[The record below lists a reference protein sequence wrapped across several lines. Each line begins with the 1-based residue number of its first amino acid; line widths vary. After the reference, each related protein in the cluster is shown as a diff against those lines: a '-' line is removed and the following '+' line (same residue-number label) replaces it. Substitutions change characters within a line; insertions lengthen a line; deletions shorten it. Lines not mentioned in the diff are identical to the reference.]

1 MVGNTG
7 KLFWY
12 SDGECANGYS
22 STKYDGERSGNPM
35 YDIALTH
42 YPYAK
47 RGSLEKQ
54 KTSNLE
60 YL

>member
-1 MVGNTG
+1 
-7 KLFWY
+7 
-12 SDGECANGYS
+12 
-22 STKYDGERSGNPM
+22 M

-60 YL
+60 LTFVEKIYL

>member
-1 MVGNTG
+1 
-7 KLFWY
+7 
-12 SDGECANGYS
+12 
-22 STKYDGERSGNPM
+22 M

-60 YL
+60 YLQRKYFYDNN